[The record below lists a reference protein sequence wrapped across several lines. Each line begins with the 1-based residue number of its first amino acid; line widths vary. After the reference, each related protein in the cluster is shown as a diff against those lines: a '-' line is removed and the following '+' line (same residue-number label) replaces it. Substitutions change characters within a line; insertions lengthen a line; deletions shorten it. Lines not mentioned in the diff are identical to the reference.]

1 MVPNYQKAHRKIL
14 RGEKKEKKL
23 IKKIWSVTDNAS
35 RRKPNLPLAQNKE
48 KSCKEEIACVRTF
61 QSLGNSQNETSVML

>member
-14 RGEKKEKKL
+14 REKQKKKL
-23 IKKIWSVTDNAS
+23 IEKIRSLTDNAS

>member
-1 MVPNYQKAHRKIL
+1 MVPNYQKAHIKIL
-14 RGEKKEKKL
+14 WEKKKKQKL
-23 IKKIWSVTDNAS
+23 IKKIWSLTDNAS
-35 RRKPNLPLAQNKE
+35 RSKPNLPLAQKKE

>member
-1 MVPNYQKAHRKIL
+1 MAPNYQKAHRKIL
-14 RGEKKEKKL
+14 WKKWKKKL
-23 IKKIWSVTDNAS
+23 IKKIWCLTDNAS